1 MAVGVTRQESQD
13 LRIEEGTGSVLS
25 EHRDDISK
33 EISGHKEWITPHD
46 SH

>member
-1 MAVGVTRQESQD
+1 MTVGVTRRESQD

-25 EHRDDISK
+25 ERRSDISK
-33 EISGHKEWITPHD
+33 ETSGHKQWIVPHD